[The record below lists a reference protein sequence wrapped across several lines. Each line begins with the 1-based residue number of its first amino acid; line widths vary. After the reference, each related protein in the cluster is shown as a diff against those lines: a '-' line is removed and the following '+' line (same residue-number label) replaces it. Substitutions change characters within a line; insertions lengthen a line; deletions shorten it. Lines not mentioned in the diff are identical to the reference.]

1 MSNKMQV
8 IGVIG
13 ITKGS
18 GISRKTG
25 IPKPYDFAQISY
37 LIPATSI
44 NKEETNITN
53 YGYDVRQLGVRND
66 AQTIDLLKNMPFN
79 ESVSLIL
86 EADPTNP
93 SRNIVT
99 GWELNEF

>member
-1 MSNKMQV
+1 MASSALQRF
-8 IGVIG
+8 GV
-13 ITKGS
+13 
-18 GISRKTG
+18 SRKTG

-44 NKEETNITN
+44 SKEETNITN

-66 AQTIDLLKNMPFN
+66 PQTIDLLKNMPFM
-79 ESVSLIL
+79 ETVSLIL

-99 GWELNEF
+99 GWELSEF